1 MIKVTTEEDYIL
13 YEVVCDYC
21 DKEYEITLQT
31 EKLPKQVIECCP
43 FCGNLIEELAER
55 VDETYIQR
63 YIQNGR
69 QKSNDMIYFQIG
81 L

>member
-31 EKLPKQVIECCP
+31 EKLQKQDIECCR

-55 VDETYIQR
+55 VNEQD
-63 YIQNGR
+63 
-69 QKSNDMIYFQIG
+69 SWS
-81 L
+81 